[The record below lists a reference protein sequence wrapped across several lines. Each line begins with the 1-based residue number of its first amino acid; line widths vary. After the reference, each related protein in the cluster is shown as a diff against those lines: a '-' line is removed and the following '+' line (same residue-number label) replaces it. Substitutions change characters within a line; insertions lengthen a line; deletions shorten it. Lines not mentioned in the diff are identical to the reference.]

1 MHARHAIIKLV
12 LTLRDESRGTVI
24 SHILRLAAAIGLV
37 AAFCGTLTAQAR
49 ATTQPAA
56 AQDELIPLYDGAQ
69 TADWAAACSKVN
81 GANGGSFIIANVAQ
95 GPGVA
100 PLARW
105 RRVIDRCD
113 AYERASVIG
122 YVWTDYGEGGT
133 ASLEGIEAQVR
144 AWYSFYPRHI
154 GGIFFDGASDTVP
167 GTTMS
172 NHRFYQTL
180 SSYVHRTEGEN
191 DDVVLNYGT
200 NPSSGWMFRSRD
212 RASNAD
218 IVVTFEGAYD
228 TPGEHPYT
236 SWRPSR
242 WERHYPPRDFAAL
255 VYDVP
260 DAAACA
266 HLRRQNLGYLYVGTM
281 YNGLATYFSSFVR
294 AC

>member
-122 YVWTDYGEGGT
+122 YVWTDYGEGERPASKALRHRSGRGT
-133 ASLEGIEAQVR
+133 RSTLAILAGSFSTGHPTPFLVR
-144 AWYSFYPRHI
+144 P
-154 GGIFFDGASDTVP
+154 
-167 GTTMS
+167 
-172 NHRFYQTL
+172 
-180 SSYVHRTEGEN
+180 
-191 DDVVLNYGT
+191 
-200 NPSSGWMFRSRD
+200 
-212 RASNAD
+212 
-218 IVVTFEGAYD
+218 
-228 TPGEHPYT
+228 
-236 SWRPSR
+236 
-242 WERHYPPRDFAAL
+242 
-255 VYDVP
+255 
-260 DAAACA
+260 
-266 HLRRQNLGYLYVGTM
+266 
-281 YNGLATYFSSFVR
+281 
-294 AC
+294 